1 MKIEP
6 ALFALLGLGCG
17 AADSTRLTR
26 EESTDVAVDTGI
38 NTCPSFQFSMILP
51 QALRPGEMAS
61 AVALATDPDSR
72 SATIQYKWTATSG
85 EFDAPNES
93 MSRYSCNEVGSQTL
107 SVTASD
113 RDGCETSL
121 DFSVECDAK

>member
-17 AADSTRLTR
+17 AADSNRLAR
-26 EESTDVAVDTGI
+26 EESTDVAIDTGI

-51 QALRPGEMAS
+51 RAIRPGEMAS
-61 AVALATDPDSR
+61 AVALATDPDSSNGAIR
-72 SATIQYKWTATSG
+72 YKWTATSG
-85 EFDAPNES
+85 EFDDPNES
-93 MSRYSCNEVGSQTL
+93 ISQYACTEAGSQTL

-121 DFSVECDAK
+121 NFSVECDAK